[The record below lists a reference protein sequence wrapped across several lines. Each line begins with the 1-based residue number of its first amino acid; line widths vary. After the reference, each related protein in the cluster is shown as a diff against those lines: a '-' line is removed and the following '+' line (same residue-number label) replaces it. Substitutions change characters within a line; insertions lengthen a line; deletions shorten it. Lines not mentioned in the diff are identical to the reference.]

1 MKTFLWLLLAL
12 FGVALVSSVNVTC
25 ANDEIAD
32 STNTACNCNPSQYN
46 SSGTP
51 PAPIL
56 QCTGGNMKI
65 SISKCQ
71 LEISKFNSSNLHL
84 NNSTDVNCAATYEII
99 NGTSQVVFISPLKTG
114 SCGNVVAVNNSNVTY
129 SNTLYISPK
138 ISTIISRNY
147 FNVSFSCSFPLNIS
161 VALNTT
167 LKPIIGSTQ
176 ITVPE
181 VNAVYTVNMA
191 AYVNEEFSSLLTEEY
206 VLYVE
211 DNVYISVNIPDLD
224 GKAFSLIVDSIYAYP
239 DDSNTISYAL
249 LSNGCPAG
257 DLTSGL
263 MSVINNG
270 NGTEARVIMK
280 AFQIT
285 GSNTVNLRAVVK
297 ICNATC
303 VPNCNVRADS
313 SAGSARSQNSADV
326 TLTLSAENV
335 SGDSSGA
342 LDRFSMPWTFCLLLM
357 SLMFVSFM

>member
-12 FGVALVSSVNVTC
+12 FGVALVSSANATC
-25 ANDEIAD
+25 ASDEIAD
-32 STNTACNCNPSQYN
+32 STNTTCNCNASKYN
-46 SSGTP
+46 SSVTP

-71 LEISKFNSSNLHL
+71 LEISQFDSSNLHL
-84 NNSTDVNCAATYEII
+84 NNSTDVNCSATYEII

-114 SCGNVVAVNNSNVTY
+114 SCGNVVTANNSNVTY

-138 ISTIISRNY
+138 ISNIVSRNY

-161 VALNTT
+161 VALNST

-181 VNAVYTVNMA
+181 VNAVYTVNMLA
-191 AYVNEEFSSLLTEEY
+191 FVKDDFTSPLTEEY
-206 VLYVE
+206 ALYVE

-224 GKAFSLIVDSIYAYP
+224 GNAFSLIVDSIYAYP
-239 DDSNTISYAL
+239 DNSNTTSYEL

-257 DLTSGL
+257 GLTSGL
-263 MSVINNG
+263 MSVVNNG

-285 GSNTVNLRAVVK
+285 GSTTVSLRAVVK

-303 VPNCNVRADS
+303 VPTCNVRADS
-313 SAGSARSQNSADV
+313 PAGSQNSAEV
-326 TLTLSAENV
+326 TLTLNAQDAT
-335 SGDSSGA
+335 GDSSGA
-342 LDRFSMPWTFCLLLM
+342 LDRFSMPWTLCLLLM